1 MENSALPSLDENDS
15 RLKLTVE
22 NRMRNIFVTQ
32 LEDTRK
38 EENAN
43 HIPVITETA
52 GRILEAGVNTLQKTL
67 VLKKQVELNKVD
79 RQLALKRQ
87 EFKSHMQ
94 VLAQRRSELEI
105 KQQETRD
112 KAKKFEK
119 FVDDNEV
126 KRRRALKKYQVA
138 REQNVSKKREIED
151 LTEKLNKLQ
160 VRQQDLKER
169 VAKYKIY
176 EAYLMKILDHLPENY
191 LEYGSDYLVMPIIRR
206 HETLSLTHQDLVQ
219 HVGQLAEELEQGQRQ
234 LEIMKQE
241 HNTSKLMTNKELS
254 ELQSQW
260 DRLRE
265 KNKQREMNLLM
276 DQDQSRDQVEEV
288 GSLLI
293 AIKNL
298 GEQCYLQTYG
308 PLEDMN
314 ILVMMDM
321 MKEYILDKADT
332 EKRAMR
338 LMDCGFAVASGTD
351 LPDKRERGSSK
362 NITSKTQLKS
372 SSKVSGKSETSS

>member
-38 EENAN
+38 EENVN

-94 VLAQRRSELEI
+94 ALAQRRSELEI

-138 REQNVSKKREIED
+138 REQNICKQREIED

-241 HNTSKLMTNKELS
+241 HNTNKLMTNKELS

-260 DRLRE
+260 DRLKE

-338 LMDCGFAVASGTD
+338 LMACGFAVASGTD